1 MYVYVHILYVG
12 ETLSKKFEEKY
23 LGIADQVQQEEEEAT
38 ARLLP
43 R

>member
-1 MYVYVHILYVG
+1 MYIFVHTLYIG
-12 ETLSKKFEEKY
+12 ETLSDKFEEKY